1 MSSRPAN
8 LWQHRDF
15 LKFWSAQ
22 TTSVFGSQLAS
33 LAYPLTAILVL
44 EATTFQVGLLQA
56 TGTAS
61 GVLLGLFAGVI
72 VDRVSRKPL
81 LIISNL
87 GRAFLAFS
95 IPIAAVFGFLRIEQL
110 YLVAFLS
117 GAFSIVSDV
126 AGMAFLPS
134 MLEKEQLVE
143 GNSKFGTT
151 ESAAMIAG
159 PSLSGALVQILS
171 APLTIFIDA
180 VSFLFSAVL
189 IWQIRVPENVRTVC
203 VSGRSNVAEE
213 STPVAEGDFSVTEKP
228 PAHAD
233 GSDKSIWTEIGE
245 GLRFVYGDEILRP
258 LAESIAA
265 YFLFRQIVLTL
276 FTLYAIRELHLEPVW
291 LGVIFSALGFGFL
304 LGALTVKS
312 ITRCFGIGRT
322 LLGANFINIAALALV
337 PLASGSTVLLVTLF
351 AISHFLHAFGVQ
363 ISGINLMSLRQAI
376 TPNRLQG
383 RMNASF
389 RFVNV
394 GMMMFGALIAGF
406 LGELIGLRATLFV
419 GAVGMIIP
427 FLRLLFSPIRNLQE
441 QPDEK
446 VIGF

>member
-1 MSSRPAN
+1 MSSKPAN
-8 LWQHRDF
+8 LWRHHDF
-15 LKFWSAQ
+15 LKLWSAQ
-22 TTSVFGSQLAS
+22 TTSVFGSHIAS

-61 GVLLGLFAGVI
+61 GALVGLFAGVF

-81 LIISNL
+81 LIVTNL
-87 GRAFLAFS
+87 GRALLAFS
-95 IPIAAVFGFLRIEQL
+95 IPLAAVFGFLRIEQL
-110 YLVAFLS
+110 YFVSFVS
-117 GAFSIVSDV
+117 GAFTIVADV

-134 MLEKEQLVE
+134 LLEKDELVE

-180 VSFLFSAVL
+180 VSFLFAAL
-189 IWQIRVPENVRTVC
+189 FIWQIRVPEVLI
-203 VSGRSNVAEE
+203 
-213 STPVAEGDFSVTEKP
+213 EKE
-228 PAHAD
+228 
-233 GSDKSIWTEIGE
+233 KRSIWTEIGE
-245 GLRFVYGDEILRP
+245 GLRFVYGNKILRP
-258 LAESIAA
+258 LAESIAF

-276 FTLYAIRELHLEPVW
+276 FTLYAIRELQLEPFL
-291 LGVIFSALGFGFL
+291 LGIIFSALGFGFL
-304 LGALTVKS
+304 VGALMVKK
-312 ITRCFGIGRT
+312 ITKRFGIGRT
-322 LLGANFINIAALALV
+322 MIGANFINIVALALV
-337 PLASGSTVLLVTLF
+337 PLASGSTLWLIILF
-351 AISHFLHAFGVQ
+351 ATSHFLHALAVQ
-363 ISGINLMSLRQAI
+363 INGINLVSLRQAI

-406 LGELIGLRATLFV
+406 LGEFIGLRTTLAI
-419 GAVGMIIP
+419 GAVGMIVP
-427 FLRLLFSPIRNLQE
+427 FLRLLFSPVRQLSE
-441 QPDEK
+441 QPNEK
-446 VIGF
+446 LTEV